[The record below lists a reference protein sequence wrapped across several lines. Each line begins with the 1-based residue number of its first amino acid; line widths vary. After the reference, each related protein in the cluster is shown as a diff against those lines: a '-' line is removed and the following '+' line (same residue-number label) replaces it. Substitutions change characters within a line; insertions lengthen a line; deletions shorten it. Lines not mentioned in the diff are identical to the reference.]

1 MGALGGWEGSKLFS
15 PLSLWGRGRGR
26 GLPSAF
32 CLLTCILLLSVP
44 IPLAASALDEGMAL
58 FVAGDYEGAKERFAA
73 HLADYPDDPTA
84 LYHLGVVEKDGLK
97 SKYYFERLVET
108 HPDHPTADA
117 ALFEIGLFYF
127 TGPVNLSGMAREE
140 FQRLLRDYP
149 RSPFTPHAHYRIGLI
164 SLAGG
169 AHDAAREA
177 FRKAIQT
184 DAKLEV
190 IPFARAAVAES
201 YLLEGRPDL
210 AVREVEDTWSQK
222 RMDPVLSRLFWI
234 AAEGHAQMGHEA
246 QADSLKAL
254 ILTRFPDSDDAYRV
268 AGAGPAPNPDDPARP
283 PLVESG
289 KPDPGKEVRPQ
300 ATPKI
305 HETPPRPSPEGEGV
319 SIPPSEERGS
329 FRLPPPGTRYLVQ
342 IGMFGRTEKAQ
353 ALLDR
358 LRRAGFEVHDQ
369 TRKVRGKTLRIFT
382 SGPYDDPDEAR
393 RIASEIDRREHLGC
407 RVAEVK

>member
-1 MGALGGWEGSKLFS
+1 MTRL
-15 PLSLWGRGRGR
+15 
-26 GLPSAF
+26 
-32 CLLTCILLLSVP
+32 LLTCILLLSVP

-58 FVAGDYEGAKERFAA
+58 FVAGDYEGAKEKFAA
-73 HLADYPDDPTA
+73 HLAAHPDDPTA

-97 SKYYFERLVET
+97 SKYYFERLVDR
-108 HPDHPTADA
+108 HPNHPTADA

-127 TGPVNLSGMAREE
+127 TSPASLSGPAREE
-140 FQRLLRDYP
+140 FRRLLRDYP
-149 RSPFTPHAHYRIGLI
+149 RSPFVPHAHYRIGLI
-164 SLAGG
+164 FLAGG
-169 AHDAAREA
+169 AHDAARAA

-190 IPFARAAVAES
+190 TPFARAAVAES

-222 RMDPVLSRLFWI
+222 RMEPLLSRLFWI

-246 QADSLKAL
+246 QADSLRAL
-254 ILTRFPDSDDAYRV
+254 LLTRFPDSDDAYRV
-268 AGAGPAPNPDDPARP
+268 ASAAGPAPAPDDLARP
-283 PLVESG
+283 SQADSG
-289 KPDPGKEVRPQ
+289 K
-300 ATPKI
+300 
-305 HETPPRPSPEGEGV
+305 
-319 SIPPSEERGS
+319 SIPAQESPPQTTPGAPEPAPLTAQQPDSGKKGIQ
-329 FRLPPPGTRYLVQ
+329 PAPPGTRYLVQ

-358 LRRAGFEVHDQ
+358 LRRAGFQVHDQ
-369 TRKVRGKTLRIFT
+369 TRKIRGKTLRIFT